1 MSEPPF
7 CYFTIKRTPCGYF
20 LYLCTP
26 KLMCFT
32 ADYSVNGPGERN
44 RKGLIQ
50 PKRMEFNETNLSQP
64 LLLAVEELGFKTLTP
79 IQEKTIELILENEH
93 DMIGLAETGTG
104 KTAAFGLPLL
114 EKTDLAEK
122 AVQTIILSPTRELC
136 IQIAKDLE
144 NYSKY
149 MQGVHITAVYGGA
162 SIDTQITK
170 LKRGSHIIVGTPGRT
185 VDLIKRRALK
195 LGNVRYLVLDEADE
209 MLNMGFKDDLDFILE
224 QTPSEKQ
231 TLLFSAT
238 MPREIRDIAQTYMNE
253 PEEISVGKKNMG
265 AENVSHFYYVTHAK
279 DRYAALKR
287 IVDINP
293 KIYGIIFCR
302 TRTET
307 KEVADKLIQDGYNA
321 DALHGDLSQ
330 AQRDFVMNRF
340 RIRHLQ
346 LLIATDV
353 AARGLDVD
361 NLTHV
366 INYNLPDELEAYIH
380 RSGRTGRAGR
390 KGTSISLLHTRETR
404 KVRDLERMVGKKFE
418 RKMVPNGFEVCEK
431 QLFNFVDKVENI
443 EVDEKQI
450 EQYLAPIYKKL
461 DWLSREDLI
470 KHFVSV
476 EFNRFLEYYK
486 NAQDLNANV
495 DTDRFGKDDRG
506 DRRGRGDRDSRGG
519 REERSPKGR
528 GMAYSRF
535 YINVGEKEG
544 LSVPRM
550 IGLINDYCRRRDIA
564 IGKIDILRKFSF
576 FEVDA
581 KFESHVLSSF
591 ANADFNGVALEV
603 KISKPDTFGAKQKE
617 KPSFGGGKKKS
628 FSEDKSWKKNKKVK
642 DSKSRWD

>member
-1 MSEPPF
+1 
-7 CYFTIKRTPCGYF
+7 
-20 LYLCTP
+20 
-26 KLMCFT
+26 
-32 ADYSVNGPGERN
+32 
-44 RKGLIQ
+44 
-50 PKRMEFNETNLSQP
+50 MEFKETNLSQP

-79 IQEKTIELILENEH
+79 IQEKTIELILENDH

-114 EKTDLAEK
+114 EKTEVDDRS
-122 AVQTIILSPTRELC
+122 VQTIILSPTRELC
-136 IQIAKDLE
+136 MQIAKDLE
-144 NYSKY
+144 NYSKF
-149 MQGVHITAVYGGA
+149 MHNIHITAVYGGA

-170 LKRGSHIIVGTPGRT
+170 LKKGSQIIVGTPGRT
-185 VDLIKRRALK
+185 VDLIKRKALK

-209 MLNMGFKDDLDFILE
+209 MLNMGFKEDLDFILE
-224 QTPSEKQ
+224 QTPPDKQ

-238 MPREIRDIAQTYMNE
+238 MPREIREIAENYMNN

-265 AENVSHFYYVTHAK
+265 AENVSHIYYVTHAK

-307 KEVADKLIQDGYNA
+307 KDVADKLIQDGYNA

-361 NLTHV
+361 NLSHV

-380 RSGRTGRAGR
+380 RSGRTGRAGK
-390 KGTSISLLHTRETR
+390 KGVSISLLHTREAR
-404 KVRDLERMVGKKFE
+404 KVRDLERLIGKKFE

-431 QLFNFVDKVENI
+431 QLFNFVDRVENI

-476 EFNRFLEYYK
+476 EFNRFLDYYK
-486 NAQDLNANV
+486 NASDLNANV
-495 DTDRFGKDDRG
+495 DTARDGKFDKSSKGERDERGKRDRK
-506 DRRGRGDRDSRGG
+506 
-519 REERSPKGR
+519 
-528 GMAYSRF
+528 MQYSRF
-535 YINVGEKEG
+535 YINAGEKNG
-544 LSVPRM
+544 LTVPKM

-581 KFESHVLSSF
+581 SFETHVMQSF
-591 ANADFNGVALEV
+591 SDASFNNVMLEV
-603 KISKPDTFGAKQKE
+603 KVSKPD
-617 KPSFGGGKKKS
+617 SFGDKARSADSFAGKRKSRGESRPQKQSSGGDWRKEISSDAGWRKESKNKGKKQ
-628 FSEDKSWKKNKKVK
+628 DKRRS
-642 DSKSRWD
+642 

>member
-1 MSEPPF
+1 
-7 CYFTIKRTPCGYF
+7 
-20 LYLCTP
+20 
-26 KLMCFT
+26 
-32 ADYSVNGPGERN
+32 
-44 RKGLIQ
+44 
-50 PKRMEFNETNLSQP
+50 MEFIETNLSQP

-79 IQEKTIELILENEH
+79 IQEKTIKLILENDH

-114 EKTDLAEK
+114 EKTDVAEK

-136 IQIAKDLE
+136 MQIAKDLE
-144 NYSKY
+144 NYAKF
-149 MQGVHITAVYGGA
+149 MNGVHITAVYGGA

-195 LGNVRYLVLDEADE
+195 LNNVRYLVLDEADE
-209 MLNMGFKDDLDFILE
+209 MLNMGFKEDLDFILE

-238 MPREIRDIAQTYMNE
+238 MPREIRNIAETYMNS
-253 PEEISVGKKNMG
+253 PEEVSVGKRNMG
-265 AENVSHFYYVTHAK
+265 AENVSHQYYVTHAK
-279 DRYAALKR
+279 DRYVALKR

-390 KGTSISLLHTRETR
+390 KGVSISLLHTRETR
-404 KVRDLERMVGKKFE
+404 KVRDLERMVGKQFE
-418 RKMVPNGFEVCEK
+418 RKMVPSGFDVCEK
-431 QLFNFVDKVENI
+431 QLFNFIDRVENI

-461 DWLSREDLI
+461 DWLQREDLI

-486 NAQDLNANV
+486 NAPDLNANV
-495 DTDRFGKDDRG
+495 DTSRDGKFGRDNRDGRDRRSSRDDRDG
-506 DRRGRGDRDSRGG
+506 RDRRDSRNDRDSWDDKPKRD
-519 REERSPKGR
+519 RS
-528 GMAYSRF
+528 MAYSRF
-535 YINVGEKEG
+535 HINVGEKEG

-550 IGLINDYCRRRDIA
+550 IGLINDYCRRRDIP
-564 IGKIDILRKFSF
+564 IGKIDVLRKFSF

-591 ANADFNGVALEV
+591 AHADFNGTPLEV
-603 KISKPDTFGAKQKE
+603 TLSKPDTHGSKE
-617 KPSFGGGKKKS
+617 KSKPAFGGKKKS
-628 FSEDKSWKKNKKVK
+628 LGDDKSWKKDKKPSAGK
-642 DSKSRWD
+642 RRRY